1 MVQQGVGYWY
11 IPVCVFQCAWT
22 LAFAYEQITLS
33 LVFMLLIWISLM
45 GLLISQYYV
54 ELEPSTLSCTS
65 MKGLLEF
72 WLLRFPFAIHGG
84 WITAASAVNVSL
96 VAQATDAAPATQL
109 SVAIICLAVLHALS
123 VWHLF
128 GYKRPNYTIPGV
140 LIWAN
145 SWIYDELQDPKQSIL
160 DTYDEI
166 TITGVSYAAF
176 SVAMVI
182 IIQIIV
188 RVAFFV
194 FNYLR
199 GKSYL
204 QEKLEGE
211 E

>member
-1 MVQQGVGYWY
+1 
-11 IPVCVFQCAWT
+11 
-22 LAFAYEQITLS
+22 
-33 LVFMLLIWISLM
+33 
-45 GLLISQYYV
+45 
-54 ELEPSTLSCTS
+54 

-84 WITAASAVNVSL
+84 WITAASAVNVGL

-145 SWIYDELQDPKQSIL
+145 SWIYNELQNPKQSIL

-166 TITGVSYAAF
+166 TITGVGYAAF